1 MNEPGAGARKGAFC
15 SCILHDNYMV
25 LWLRHHTFLQQ
36 HFYDQKLTILLTAR
50 GSRFKPSVPA
60 QEPAPARSAL

>member
-1 MNEPGAGARKGAFC
+1 MNQELEPGRGHSAPAFC
-15 SCILHDNYMV
+15 TITTLC

-36 HFYDQKLTILLTAR
+36 HSYDQKLTILLTAR